1 MRRARRACPGEPLP
15 RARPQRT
22 WKRSTGELT
31 AGKRRGPTVIRLYD
45 QHNRC
50 RLIQPHDDD
59 GALSKDPCE
68 TQHRARITEQQQM
81 RLAPAAPGSGSS
93 QHRVSSRGATQPVL
107 HPSVPAWRHAA
118 RERIVRRDER
128 RGPGAASAQ
137 QTIEVSRPP
146 ARSYHH
152 AVHCIAGHAV
162 GSEQCRRRPVRSAH
176 ARRTRRRDEHA
187 PT

>member
-1 MRRARRACPGEPLP
+1 MRRARRARSGEPLP
-15 RARPQRT
+15 RTRRQRT

-45 QHNRC
+45 QHNRG
-50 RLIQPHDDD
+50 RLVQPHDDN
-59 GALSKDPCE
+59 GALSKDPRQ
-68 TQHRARITEQQQM
+68 TQRRSRIAEQQKM
-81 RLAPAAPGSGSS
+81 RLVPAAPGSGGSR
-93 QHRVSSRGATQPVL
+93 HCVSSRGATQTAL
-107 HPSVPAWRHAA
+107 HAPVPAWRHAA

-128 RGPGAASAQ
+128 RGPAAASAQ
-137 QTIEVSRPP
+137 QPIEASRPP
-146 ARSYHH
+146 ARSHHH